1 MLGEKKSKVTV
12 STLFI
17 IAMWGTLSTT
27 AYANSSWIWLT
38 RRQPYELLPLAVLVT
53 FVIETGVILFSLREK
68 KLWKTLMLVT
78 AANLMSFLL
87 PYLFLYQDQKFINGG
102 REIREMLDRGPF
114 YIVGAF
120 YLIITLVV
128 EVPLVYAGLKN
139 EMKDKKR
146 GFLTI
151 IASNVVT
158 TVLVCVA
165 ERMICRGHW

>member
-78 AANLMSFLL
+78 VANLMSFLL
-87 PYLFLYQDQKFINGG
+87 PYLFLYQD
-102 REIREMLDRGPF
+102 
-114 YIVGAF
+114 
-120 YLIITLVV
+120 
-128 EVPLVYAGLKN
+128 
-139 EMKDKKR
+139 
-146 GFLTI
+146 
-151 IASNVVT
+151 
-158 TVLVCVA
+158 
-165 ERMICRGHW
+165 